1 MAAPNKPSGWEWNPA
16 VITLL
21 LVLASLIAG
30 GSWYL
35 GYQAAVIDGIKQ
47 DAAESKRAA
56 QTALAVASG
65 GIEEEPSPTPAASPK
80 RK

>member
-1 MAAPNKPSGWEWNPA
+1 MAAPNNPSGWNWNPA

-21 LVLASLIAG
+21 LLLASLIAG

-56 QTALAVASG
+56 QTAQAVASG
-65 GIEEEPSPTPAASPK
+65 GTDEEPTPTPSPTPK

>member
-16 VITLL
+16 VILL
-21 LVLASLIAG
+21 LLAIASLLAG

-56 QTALAVASG
+56 QTAQAVASG
-65 GIEEEPSPTPAASPK
+65 GTVEDPEPTPTATPK